1 MTRLVFC
8 AIISLSIMEKTTD
21 SEQTDFKVGAV
32 DFEQQIADLERP
44 HVNTDP
50 SPAPPALPPDREV
63 DKATSIGRESENN
76 NGGDDEKVKLRVI
89 SFICAV
95 LGVIV
100 AGGICGSLVAV
111 VQLSDVG
118 SAAAKKPV
126 VAEEQKE
133 ESVMPE
139 LPVKTEEE
147 PKDEQMFIGSP
158 DLGYLKVETYW
169 RQISMTDSAVKNRAL
184 YENGNYYITIVD
196 EGVATKDI
204 SVVAEEWRNVI
215 TSEGAESVELS
226 TITFGDSTA
235 QLLKGYYRSQN
246 IWTMSWLFKTN
257 DGHLRYITVEG
268 PNKTNKYF
276 AIPNTYSL
284 TK

>member
-1 MTRLVFC
+1 
-8 AIISLSIMEKTTD
+8 MEKTTD
-21 SEQTDFKVGAV
+21 SEQTDFKGGAV

-50 SPAPPALPPDREV
+50 TPVPPALPPDREI
-63 DKATSIGRESENN
+63 DKATTIGRQSTNESGNN
-76 NGGDDEKVKLRVI
+76 DEKTKLRIV

-118 SAAAKKPV
+118 LAAAKNTSTTETK
-126 VAEEQKE
+126 ADEDSSFER
-133 ESVMPE
+133 
-139 LPVKTEEE
+139 PVKVAEE
-147 PKDEQMFIGSP
+147 PKDEQMYIGSP
-158 DLGYLKVETYW
+158 ELGYLKVETYW

-196 EGVATKDI
+196 EGQLAKEI
-204 SVVAEEWRNVI
+204 NAIAEDWRDVI

-226 TITFGDSTA
+226 TVEMGDSTA

-246 IWTMSWLFKTN
+246 IWTMSWLFKTS
-257 DGHLRYITVEG
+257 DGHFRYVTVEG
-268 PNKTNKYF
+268 PSKTNKYF
-276 AIPNTYSL
+276 AIPGTYSL

>member
-1 MTRLVFC
+1 
-8 AIISLSIMEKTTD
+8 MEKMTD
-21 SEQTDFKVGAV
+21 SGQTDFKVGAV

-50 SPAPPALPPDREV
+50 SPAPPALPPDREI
-63 DKATSIGRESENN
+63 DKATSINRESRNN
-76 NGGDDEKVKLRVI
+76 NDSSDEKIKLRVI
-89 SFICAV
+89 SIICAV

-100 AGGICGSLVAV
+100 AGGICGSLIAV
-111 VQLSDVG
+111 VQLSDLGTV
-118 SAAAKKPV
+118 ATKKPI

-133 ESVMPE
+133 EGAMSEM
-139 LPVKTEEE
+139 PVKSDEE

-158 DLGYLKVETYW
+158 ILGYLKVETYW
-169 RQISMTDSAVKNRAL
+169 RQISMTDSALKNRAL

-196 EGVATKDI
+196 EGMAAKEV

-226 TITFGDSTA
+226 TITLGDSTA

-246 IWTMSWLFKTN
+246 IWTMSWLFKTS
-257 DGHLRYITVEG
+257 DGHFRYITVEG